1 MGFSLGVKAP
11 DEKIRNDFCY
21 QITILF
27 AMTRKIY
34 LPALILTF
42 ILLSCERIDLNE
54 AFSAKVGDKF
64 KVDSGLSFSIDSIND
79 YRCPLLFE
87 CFWSGDVKMFCSFYE
102 PHHQIDTAI
111 YLINTRNSIDIG
123 GYNFK
128 LLEVK
133 PQSQKGEVIPQDK
146 YEMRIIVREN

>member
-1 MGFSLGVKAP
+1 MLK
-11 DEKIRNDFCY
+11 KIF
-21 QITILF
+21 
-27 AMTRKIY
+27 
-34 LPALILTF
+34 LPVLIFTF
-42 ILLSCERIDLNE
+42 FLAGCERIDLNE

-64 KVDSGLSFSIDSIND
+64 KVDSRLSFSIDSIND

-87 CFWSGDVKMFCSFYE
+87 CIWSGDVKMFCSFYE

-128 LLEVK
+128 LLSVN
-133 PQSQKGEVIPQDK
+133 PQSQKGEIIPQDK
-146 YEMRIIVREN
+146 YKLEIIVREN